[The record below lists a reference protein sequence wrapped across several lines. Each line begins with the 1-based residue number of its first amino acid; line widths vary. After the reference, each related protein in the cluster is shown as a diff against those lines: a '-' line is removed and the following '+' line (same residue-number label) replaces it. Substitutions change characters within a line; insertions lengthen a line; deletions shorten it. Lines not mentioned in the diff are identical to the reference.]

1 MMTSENQQEQG
12 HNPHLKATF
21 IEVVNNQ
28 LRANKPPETRQ
39 TLDRLVGQGISKED
53 AKIYIAQAVCV
64 EVWDALHNEKPFN
77 EERYLRNF
85 ERLPEEPTE

>member
-1 MMTSENQQEQG
+1 MISKNEQDEG

-21 IEVVNNQ
+21 IEIVDNQ
-28 LRANKPPETRQ
+28 LRDNDPPETRQ
-39 TLDRLVGQGISKED
+39 TLERLVSQGISEED

-64 EVWDALHNEKPFN
+64 EVYHTLKHKKPFN
-77 EERYLRNF
+77 QERYVKNL